1 MKAFIIGAAKF
12 LLARLLTSENVAR
25 VTALV
30 SIMANT
36 DMTSKEKREKVV
48 EGLKNA
54 APEVAE
60 SIARLSVELAV
71 YLLKA
76 GSA

>member
-36 DMTSKEKREKVV
+36 DLTGAEKRALVV
-48 EGLKNA
+48 EGLTKS
-54 APEVAE
+54 APEIAE
-60 SIARLSVELAV
+60 SVANLAVELAV
-71 YLLKA
+71 YLMKA
-76 GSA
+76 GAA